1 VGSASK
7 GLSAG
12 LNRHLVILPLV
23 FWFLFWIFVGP
34 ALVLTALSLRGERS
48 RAAYVRRRLAE
59 TPQNLPPASV
69 IVPVKG
75 MDEGL
80 GQNLAALAALDYPD
94 YELLIVAHSA
104 RDIPAGVLPRHARV
118 ILAHGRDPNTGE
130 KVQNLVTAV
139 HAARHRSQVFAFAD
153 SDGRVTKHWLRALVA
168 PLLEEG
174 VGASSGYRWFTPD
187 RVSFWT
193 LLRGVWDAVPAGI
206 LGPGDNRFAW
216 GGAMAIRREV
226 FFDSAV
232 LRYWKRTISDD
243 YALSAAVHTVGLS
256 IAYAPGALVPCREQ
270 ISAGALFSWMRRQ
283 MMITRTYNLRQWRLA
298 LVAHLFYCGA
308 MTGSVMAV
316 GFGHRLGWFTLAA
329 QLIPGMIKGARRRG
343 LAAAALPEYHDWFRR
358 YGWVHWALV
367 PLATWIWLIALVSSA
382 IGCTIEW
389 RGYRY
394 DLKNNAAALRV

>member
-1 VGSASK
+1 M
-7 GLSAG
+7 
-12 LNRHLVILPLV
+12 
-23 FWFLFWIFVGP
+23 FWFWFWIFVGP
-34 ALVLTALSLRGERS
+34 ALALTALSLRGERR

-59 TPQNLPPASV
+59 TPENLPPASV

-80 GQNLAALAALDYPD
+80 RQNLAALAALDYPD

-104 RDIPAGVLPRHARV
+104 SDIPAGVLPRHARV
-118 ILAHGRDPNTGE
+118 ILAHGRDPHTGE

-153 SDGRVTKHWLRALVA
+153 SDGRVTKRWLRALVA

-187 RVSFWT
+187 RATLWT

-226 FFDSAV
+226 FFDTAV

-243 YALSAAVHTVGLS
+243 YALSAAVHCGGPAHSLR
-256 IAYAPGALVPCREQ
+256 ARR
-270 ISAGALFSWMRRQ
+270 AGALP
-283 MMITRTYNLRQWRLA
+283 
-298 LVAHLFYCGA
+298 GA
-308 MTGSVMAV
+308 N
-316 GFGHRLGWFTLAA
+316 F
-329 QLIPGMIKGARRRG
+329 RRRAIFVDAPPDDDHAHVQPRTV
-343 LAAAALPEYHDWFRR
+343 AAGPGSAPVLLRGDDCV
-358 YGWVHWALV
+358 GDG
-367 PLATWIWLIALVSSA
+367 PLASG
-382 IGCTIEW
+382 IGWDGSPW
-389 RGYRY
+389 RP
-394 DLKNNAAALRV
+394 N